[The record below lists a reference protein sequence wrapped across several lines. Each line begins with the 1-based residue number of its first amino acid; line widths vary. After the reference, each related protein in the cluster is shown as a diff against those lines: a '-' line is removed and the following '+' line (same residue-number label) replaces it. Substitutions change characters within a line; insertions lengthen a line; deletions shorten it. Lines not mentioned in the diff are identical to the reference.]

1 VTSGVQG
8 EGDSL
13 AEAVTGVEP
22 ARDQERNRRGS
33 GTRRRSYAS
42 ASGSSNP
49 MSDEDRFAASLLNA
63 RASLSHWSVMSARSY
78 DKPRRG
84 DALAHFGLWQTDGP

>member
-1 VTSGVQG
+1 
-8 EGDSL
+8 
-13 AEAVTGVEP
+13 
-22 ARDQERNRRGS
+22 
-33 GTRRRSYAS
+33 
-42 ASGSSNP
+42 